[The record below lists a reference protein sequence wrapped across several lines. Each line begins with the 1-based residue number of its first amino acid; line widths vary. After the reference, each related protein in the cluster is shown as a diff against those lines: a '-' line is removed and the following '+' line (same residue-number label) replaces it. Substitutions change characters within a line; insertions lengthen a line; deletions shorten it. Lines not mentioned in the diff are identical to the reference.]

1 MLGKGLQVLIALGG
15 HPEGVSVSRLAEEL
29 GFPVSTTHRL
39 LQAMLAAGFVNL
51 DNERRTYELGLTVF
65 QLSHQVARV
74 RTLSELAL
82 PVLRRITE
90 VSGEQ
95 TLLSVRQG
103 HDLVYLEK
111 VEGRHQIRNHADVG
125 QRGHLHSSSMGK
137 AMLAWLPEDE
147 RAEVVAGLR
156 LVRHS
161 PNTITDRRRLMG
173 ELEATRRRGWAVNEE
188 ENEEGIRSRGLPV
201 IGPRGRPVCAICVT
215 APVFRC
221 SREQMD
227 SYVPLMQEL
236 VREMEARLPRGG
248 APAIAGRPDGDES
261 RAGRAPLR
269 QSDTIGQPDQGV
281 GGRPRP

>member
-15 HPEGVSVSRLAEEL
+15 HPEGVSLSRLAEEL

-39 LQAMLAAGFVNL
+39 LQILLAAGFVGA
-51 DNERRTYELGLTVF
+51 DDERRTYELGLTVF
-65 QLSHQVARV
+65 QLSHRVARV

-95 TLLSVRQG
+95 TLLAVRQDG
-103 HDLVYLEK
+103 HLVYLEK
-111 VEGRHQIRNHADVG
+111 VEGRHQIRNHAEVG

-137 AMLAWLPEDE
+137 SMLAWLPEEE
-147 RAEVVAGLR
+147 RAEIVAGLR
-156 LVRHS
+156 LVRHA
-161 PNTITDRRRLMG
+161 PNTITDRRRLLA
-173 ELEATRRRGWAVNEE
+173 ELELTRSRGWAVNEE

-221 SREQMD
+221 SRELMD

-248 APAIAGRPDGDES
+248 APAIAVRPNGAGTAS
-261 RAGRAPLR
+261 SASGGGRA
-269 QSDTIGQPDQGV
+269 
-281 GGRPRP
+281 